1 MVKDGEGKHV
11 KWEQQFML
19 ECDEQKPAKITFEAC
34 EGSPL
39 DHKVIGKTDEISINL

>member
-19 ECDEQKPAKITFEAC
+19 ECDEQKPA
-34 EGSPL
+34 
-39 DHKVIGKTDEISINL
+39 